1 MQGPQ
6 VLYFLFKFLVT
17 PYHFKT
23 SRPFQNLPCNKLL
36 VSPCFFRMSA
46 DGINQILHI
55 CSSNEKRKSVQRFC
69 MCRTFFSC
77 PVDTLSI
84 LFTLHALL
92 AHAPSLRLLLLRC
105 YYPLLLP
112 CSPNYIHTDSY
123 YCIHTPHA
131 ILLATHFV
139 PSGCTD
145 QNIQNFFIPSPFPLK
160 DFSLHY
166 PLTPPSL
173 D

>member
-46 DGINQILHI
+46 DGINQIIHI
-55 CSSNEKRKSVQRFC
+55 CSSNEKRKSVQRFF

-77 PVDTLSI
+77 RYTVYIIYFTRSACSCSI
-84 LFTLHALL
+84 PTAAAAALL
-92 AHAPSLRLLLLRC
+92 LSTAATLQSQLHTYRQLLLHTYPTCHTTR
-105 YYPLLLP
+105 YPLCP
-112 CSPNYIHTDSY
+112 VWQY
-123 YCIHTPHA
+123 
-131 ILLATHFV
+131 
-139 PSGCTD
+139 
-145 QNIQNFFIPSPFPLK
+145 
-160 DFSLHY
+160 
-166 PLTPPSL
+166 
-173 D
+173 

>member
-1 MQGPQ
+1 MWLNARATSLILSFQ
-6 VLYFLFKFLVT
+6 FLVT
-17 PYHFKT
+17 SKHQGHFKT
-23 SRPFQNLPCNKLL
+23 SRAINYWCLRVPFACRLME
-36 VSPCFFRMSA
+36 SIRSS
-46 DGINQILHI
+46 I
-55 CSSNEKRKSVQRFC
+55 CSSNEKRKSVQRFS

-112 CSPNYIHTDSY
+112 CSPNYIHTDNY

-139 PSGCTD
+139 PSGSTD
-145 QNIQNFFIPSPFPLK
+145 QNIQNFFIPFSFPLK
-160 DFSLHY
+160 DFSLRQ
-166 PLTPPSL
+166 PLTPPSP